1 MSKAIVYEVDGEK
14 VKLTPSI
21 VRSCLVGGGGNPSG
35 GEITKFIM
43 LCYYQKLNPFLGD
56 AYLVKGKG
64 DDAALIMVGK
74 DVHVKRAQRHPEYK
88 GIEQGVIV
96 KKKDGEIEYRL
107 GTFYD
112 NSEELAGGWARVHR
126 SDFQEPLWAS
136 VRLDEYLGRT
146 RQGNLKSNWRKMP
159 GTMIQKVAMS
169 HALRLAFPQELRA
182 LYSKEEMD
190 AASDEVD
197 LSTLGDSELSD
208 SPDVTAPDVTR
219 PGTSKPEVQQG
230 GVGKPPADKKL
241 QVAESSSGLRQAR
254 EYRVQL
260 GRTAPEEI
268 GSCVFRTAML
278 FDNEKQNVVILGAR
292 KGHAD
297 EFKALPGGAF
307 YKGEISPLKGKL
319 LKRLSFSASL
329 ADYNDAEKYW
339 ILSKMKKEDAV

>member
-1 MSKAIVYEVDGEK
+1 M
-14 VKLTPSI
+14 
-21 VRSCLVGGGGNPSG
+21 
-35 GEITKFIM
+35 
-43 LCYYQKLNPFLGD
+43 
-56 AYLVKGKG
+56 
-64 DDAALIMVGK
+64 
-74 DVHVKRAQRHPEYK
+74 
-88 GIEQGVIV
+88 
-96 KKKDGEIEYRL
+96 
-107 GTFYD
+107 
-112 NSEELAGGWARVHR
+112 HR

-230 GVGKPPADKKL
+230 GVGKPPADKSCGCRVL
-241 QVAESSSGLRQAR
+241 FWLRRAQ

-260 GRTAPEEI
+260 GRTAP
-268 GSCVFRTAML
+268 RRL
-278 FDNEKQNVVILGAR
+278 VVVCFG
-292 KGHAD
+292 
-297 EFKALPGGAF
+297 LPC
-307 YKGEISPLKGKL
+307 
-319 LKRLSFSASL
+319 FSIT
-329 ADYNDAEKYW
+329 K
-339 ILSKMKKEDAV
+339 SKT